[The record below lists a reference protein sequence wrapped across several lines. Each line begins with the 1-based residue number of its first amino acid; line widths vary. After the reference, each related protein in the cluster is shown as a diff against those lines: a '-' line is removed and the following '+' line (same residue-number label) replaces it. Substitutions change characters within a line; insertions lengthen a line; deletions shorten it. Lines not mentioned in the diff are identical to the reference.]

1 MSKLE
6 TPTDDNDQ
14 AMKLITGTDIGD
26 KRGLDSVTI
35 PSTKGTTVS
44 FPGTATDTNQN
55 VPSSDGNVIIEV
67 LIINNESQSARTLDV
82 SFDDGATFITIV
94 GSSALTWEPKGD
106 IKHLV
111 IIRGGSTDVEFEVLL
126 NRKP

>member
-1 MSKLE
+1 MS
-6 TPTDDNDQ
+6 
-14 AMKLITGTDIGD
+14 DIGVPAVD
-26 KRGLDSVTI
+26 IIRRVVESAGGDLTDLMFKI
-35 PSTKGTTVS
+35 IESTKGTTVS

-55 VPSSDGNVIIEV
+55 VPSSDCNVIIEA
-67 LIINNESQSARTLDV
+67 LIINNESQAARTLDV
-82 SFDDGATFITIV
+82 SFDDGTTFITIV